1 MTDSPHRGV
10 LHSIRLAVAGV
21 ALALAA
27 LHAQAGLI
35 VGRVIKVADGDTI
48 VVLDGAKNQHRIRL
62 RAIDAP
68 ERNQPF
74 GRRARESLV
83 DLVGGKTVRVQAGG
97 ADRYGRDL
105 GIVRLGRVDVN
116 QAQIERGMAWWYRS
130 YSDEQSLVDR
140 ADYRRAESAA
150 RAQRRGLWSKP
161 HPVPP
166 WIWRHHAEH

>member
-1 MTDSPHRGV
+1 MTASPHRGV
-10 LHSIRLAVAGV
+10 PNSIRQAVSCAV
-21 ALALAA
+21 LALAA

-35 VGRVIKVADGDTI
+35 VGRVIKVSDGDTI
-48 VVLDGAKNQHRIRL
+48 VVLDGAKTRHHIRL

-83 DLVGGKTVRVQAGG
+83 ELVAGKTVRVQSGG
-97 ADRYGRDL
+97 PDRYGRDL
-105 GIVRLGRVDVN
+105 GIVRLGKVDVN
-116 QAQIERGMAWWYRS
+116 QTQIERGMAWWYRS
-130 YSDEQSLVDR
+130 YADEQNAADR
-140 ADYRRAESAA
+140 TDYRRAEAAA

-166 WIWRHHAEH
+166 WIWRHRADH